1 MTNARTRCRPFANWT
16 VSILLALAVIATVPG
31 SVQAQTGPE
40 PVAVGPVVQ
49 QEVSSGQAFVGTV
62 VPLRTSTVGG
72 AVEGRVVGFFVNE
85 GDRVSADQPLAQ
97 LRTETLKIEI
107 ASARAKLRLQ
117 QQILA
122 ELENG
127 SRPQEIDQ
135 TRARMLAAKALSE
148 YWAAKL
154 KRTRTVYERGSAT
167 EEELQET
174 VSSAVKAEQDYNDAQ
189 AALELAEEGPR
200 AERIE
205 QARASIAV
213 QEEEVRRLEDQL
225 EKHTI
230 RAPFDGYVVAEHTE
244 LGQWLSAGDPVVEVA
259 ELDKVDVEVPVLE
272 DYVHSIEVGMSARVE
287 IGAIPDTA
295 FTGEVALIVPRADIR
310 ARRFP
315 VKVRLSNVQSGG
327 SVLVKAGMFARVT
340 FAVGSRG
347 MALFVHKDALVL
359 GGPSPVVFVLDPDP
373 KQPEH
378 GTVRPVPVELG
389 VAAGDLIEVKGALEP
404 GQQVVV
410 EGNERLLPGQA
421 VLVTRVVDPDGKKR
435 PEVGALPGAQEPA
448 ASGAAQ

>member
-1 MTNARTRCRPFANWT
+1 MSLHASAL
-16 VSILLALAVIATVPG
+16 IAALASPAR
-31 SVQAQTGPE
+31 AQTDVAPI
-40 PVAVGPVVQ
+40 AVGRVVR
-49 QEVSSGQAFVGTV
+49 QEVSSGQTFVGTV
-62 VPLRTSTVGG
+62 VPLRTSTVGS

-97 LRTETLKIEI
+97 LRTETLEIEL

-117 QQILA
+117 EQILA

-135 TRARMLAAKALSE
+135 ARARMLAAKALNE

-154 KRTRTVYERGSAT
+154 QRTRTVYERGSAT

-174 VSSAVKAEQDYNDAQ
+174 VSSSVKAQQDYADAQ

-200 AERIE
+200 SERIE

-213 QEEEVRRLEDQL
+213 QQEDVRRLEDQL

-244 LGQWLSAGDPVVEVA
+244 LGQWLSGGDPVVEVA
-259 ELDKVDVEVPVLE
+259 ELDQVDVEVPVLE
-272 DYVHSIEVGMSARVE
+272 DYIRSIQVGASARVE
-287 IGAIPDTA
+287 IGAVPDTA
-295 FTGEVALIVPRADIR
+295 FTGTVTLIVPRADLR

-315 VKVRLSNVQSGG
+315 VKVRLQNEQSGG

-340 FAVGSRG
+340 FAVGSKG
-347 MALFVHKDALVL
+347 PAVFVHKDALVL
-359 GGPSPVVFVLDPDP
+359 GGPTPVVFVFEPDA
-373 KQPEH
+373 QQAQH
-378 GTVRPVPVELG
+378 GTVRPVPVNLG
-389 VAAGDLIEVKGALEP
+389 VASADLIEVKGALEP

-410 EGNERLLPGQA
+410 EGNERLLPGQP
-421 VLVTRVVDPDGKKR
+421 VVVTRVYDVDGGAQ
-435 PEVGALPGAQEPA
+435 PEVGAASRSGNA
-448 ASGAAQ
+448 AATSGAVQ